1 MTSRWLQVV
10 LGTLIAALV
19 AVIVIA
25 LLGGS
30 NDDKVSLTPG
40 EPQIVSASQL
50 EGFADGADHAVYWVG
65 EIDDTEFELT
75 ETDNGRVFVRY
86 VPSGTAAGTGGE
98 YLTVASYPLEDAPAA
113 LEKIARRQG
122 DEIATQRRW
131 RRDPA
136 RHRIAR
142 TTSTW
147 PTRGTSRSRS
157 SARWQAKRCACPKT
171 AFSRFPEPQF
181 GCCARSARIT
191 ADIGSDSTVWVPIGP
206 FGFSPGQ

>member
-25 LLGGS
+25 LLAGS

-136 RHRIAR
+136 RHRIAQQHPHGLPGER
-142 TTSTW
+142 
-147 PTRGTSRSRS
+147 PDRGLQPGGT
-157 SARWQAKRCACPKT
+157 AKRCAYPKT

-181 GCCARSARIT
+181 GCCSRSARIT
-191 ADIGSDSTVWVPIGP
+191 ADAGSDSTVWVPTGP
-206 FGFSPGQ
+206 FGFNPGQ

>member
-1 MTSRWLQVV
+1 MSSRWLQIV
-10 LGTLIAALV
+10 LGTLVAALV

-25 LLGGS
+25 LLGGG
-30 NDDKVSLTPG
+30 DDKVSLTPG

-65 EIDDTEFELT
+65 EIDETEFELT

-86 VPSGTAAGTGGE
+86 VPSGTVSGHGSGE
-98 YLTVASYPLEDAPAA
+98 YLTVASYPLEDAP
-113 LEKIARRQG
+113 RRWNGPPAGQG
-122 DEIATQRRW
+122 DEIAKQRRW

-157 SARWQAKRCACPKT
+157 SARWQGEALRLSK
-171 AFSRFPEPQF
+171 
-181 GCCARSARIT
+181 
-191 ADIGSDSTVWVPIGP
+191 DSVQQVP
-206 FGFSPGQ
+206 